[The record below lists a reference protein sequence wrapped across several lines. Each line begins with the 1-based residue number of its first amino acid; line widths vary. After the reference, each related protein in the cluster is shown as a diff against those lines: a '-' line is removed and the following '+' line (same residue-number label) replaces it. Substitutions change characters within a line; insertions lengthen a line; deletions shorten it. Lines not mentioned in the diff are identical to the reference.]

1 MRVLIVTA
9 ALAAA
14 APAWAQSPTP
24 YTDQLRLGEIQ
35 AQQDLARNRAIA
47 QENELMALDAR
58 LRTEQALR
66 DIQVQRSLP
75 PLPTL
80 PDDPKRPP
88 PVLDTSGV
96 ATIPDDRL
104 EASNQRVREA
114 SETRR

>member
-35 AQQDLARNRAIA
+35 AQQDLARNRMVA
-47 QENELMALDAR
+47 QENELMALEAR

-88 PVLDTSGV
+88 PALDTSRI

-104 EASNQRVREA
+104 EASNERVREA
-114 SETRR
+114 AETRR